1 MQQKHRPLIT
11 TILSATITA
20 ICSIILTPT
29 KANAFIF
36 DPSKKAMEKLIATAG
51 INSGLLPK
59 LPGIMTM
66 GLNLI
71 IFGFLLVQ
79 AVQIIQKSHN
89 GDEVTHII
97 QPFVLTLIGLAFI
110 VFIQNVLFS

>member
-1 MQQKHRPLIT
+1 
-11 TILSATITA
+11 
-20 ICSIILTPT
+20 
-29 KANAFIF
+29 
-36 DPSKKAMEKLIATAG
+36 MEKLIATAG